1 VRSFCY
7 ICFRYNI
14 WFMAL
19 IITLIIVGILL
30 LLIEM
35 LVIPGVGFAGFLG
48 LASLAGSCW
57 YAFHQFGS
65 TAGGMVTLI
74 VVCMVAGM
82 LYYALRGKTWKRLS
96 LQETIDAKS
105 TPDESRIAVG
115 DRGRTLTRL
124 SPSGMA
130 KIGELS
136 CEVKSQDSM
145 IDPDT
150 EVEVILIEDNKIFVK
165 TVSND

>member
-1 VRSFCY
+1 
-7 ICFRYNI
+7 
-14 WFMAL
+14 MAL

-35 LVIPGVGFAGFLG
+35 LVIPGIGFAGFLG

-57 YAFHQFGS
+57 YAFHRFGV
-65 TAGGMVTLI
+65 TAGGTVTLV
-74 VVCMVAGM
+74 VVCMVSGM

-96 LQETIDAKS
+96 LDEAIDAKS

-130 KIGELS
+130 KFGEMT
-136 CEVKSQDSM
+136 CEVKSLENM
-145 IDPDT
+145 VDPDT
-150 EVEVILIEDNKIFVK
+150 AVEVVLVEDNKIFVK
-165 TVSND
+165 PVSND

>member
-1 VRSFCY
+1 
-7 ICFRYNI
+7 
-14 WFMAL
+14 MAL

-35 LVIPGVGFAGFLG
+35 LVIPGIGFAGFIG

-57 YAFHQFGS
+57 YAFHRFGVA
-65 TAGGMVTLI
+65 AGGTVTLV
-74 VVCMVAGM
+74 VVCMVCGM

-96 LQETIDAKS
+96 LDEAIDVKS

-130 KIGELS
+130 KFGEMT
-136 CEVKSQDSM
+136 CEVKSLENM
-145 IDPDT
+145 VDPDT
-150 EVEVILIEDNKIFVK
+150 AVEVVLVEDNKIFVK
-165 TVSND
+165 PVSND

>member
-1 VRSFCY
+1 
-7 ICFRYNI
+7 
-14 WFMAL
+14 MAL

-35 LVIPGVGFAGFLG
+35 LVIPGIGFAGFLG

-150 EVEVILIEDNKIFVK
+150 EIEVILIEDNKIFVIP
-165 TVSND
+165 VSND